1 MIEITQLSTVLVGRD
16 AHETATLV
24 ERIRPARASAERFA
38 RQVSAG
44 TVEQHAER
52 VRGLAE
58 LGVGTVMVSLADL
71 DDTAPIER
79 FAEVIRLSR
88 L

>member
-1 MIEITQLSTVLVGRD
+1 MRPPHWSSGFDRRGRG
-16 AHETATLV
+16 
-24 ERIRPARASAERFA
+24 AERFA

-44 TVEQHAER
+44 TIEQHADR

-58 LGVGTVMVSLADL
+58 IGVGTVMVSLADL

-79 FAEVIRLSR
+79 FAEVIRRSR
-88 L
+88 G